1 MDRSPISVTISEKNG
16 GAKMAVSIRAEEP
29 IFTIGYEKSNID
41 DFVSRLADA
50 GIEVLVDVRELPLSR
65 KKGFSKNG
73 LNAAVREA
81 GIDYLHVK
89 ALGDPKPGREAARAG
104 NHDLFVEIFTQHM
117 DGEGAQSALT
127 ELADAVKGKRICL
140 TCFERHHEGCHRK
153 IVAERLSALVGAP
166 IEHIA
171 VA

>member
-1 MDRSPISVTISEKNG
+1 
-16 GAKMAVSIRAEEP
+16 MAASKQTEEQ
-29 IFTIGYEKSNID
+29 IFTIGYEKSTID
-41 DFVSRLADA
+41 DFVNRLADA
-50 GIEVLVDVRELPLSR
+50 EIDVLVDVRELPLSR

-81 GIDYLHVK
+81 GIDYMHVK

-117 DGEGAQSALT
+117 DGKDAQSALT